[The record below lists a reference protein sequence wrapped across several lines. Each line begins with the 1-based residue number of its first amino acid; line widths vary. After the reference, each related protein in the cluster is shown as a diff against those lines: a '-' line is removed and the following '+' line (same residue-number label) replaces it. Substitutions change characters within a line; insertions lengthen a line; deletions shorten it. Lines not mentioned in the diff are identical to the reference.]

1 MRENND
7 ERKGRPSASALNR
20 IMNCPGS
27 FQAEQLVAPD
37 MTDNHAD
44 SGTRIHDAIFRN
56 DIESLP
62 DAERDTAYQCM
73 LIRDEIV
80 REFGGDP
87 EAGQYFVEREKRIWF
102 KENSFSGQCD
112 HVVVD
117 GDRALIVDYKT
128 GYLGAPPAQRNLQM
142 AGYAILIA
150 WEYGCTEVHIAIV
163 QPNAWPKKSV
173 TVYTKDDLSRAE
185 SEILHYLKYALS
197 ESPIRKAGEW
207 CHHCRARATCKE
219 AQSVVSQ
226 LVAIAETG
234 KLPATTPE
242 ELAHLL
248 DRAAIATRI
257 AKTINEEAKRRMIAG
272 EDIPGYTLKQGA
284 SKTTITDPNMVFTRA
299 SEIGITQD
307 QFMSAVTI
315 GIGKLKQAMKS
326 TGLKGKALNDEYQRI
341 IGGASET
348 TQNEPSISKIK

>member
-1 MRENND
+1 MRAND

-37 MTDNHAD
+37 LSDKDAD
-44 SGTRIHDAIFRN
+44 TGNRIHEAIFRN
-56 DIESLP
+56 EIEALP

-87 EAGQYFVEREKRIWF
+87 KSGQYFVEREKRIWF
-102 KENSFSGQCD
+102 RDNSFSGQCD
-112 HVVVD
+112 HVVID

-142 AGYAILIA
+142 AGYALLLSY
-150 WEYGCTEVHIAIV
+150 EYGCDEIHVAIV
-163 QPNAWPKKSV
+163 QPRAFPRKSV
-173 TVYTKDDLSRAE
+173 SVYRWEDIKAAEEAVTKMLHNAMAE
-185 SEILHYLKYALS
+185 S
-197 ESPIRKAGEW
+197 PPRNAGEW
-207 CHHCRARATCKE
+207 CHHCRARATCRE

-242 ELAHLL
+242 EMAQLL

-257 AKTINEEAKRRMIAG
+257 AKTINEEAKMRLIAG
-272 EDIPGYTLKQGA
+272 EHIPGYTLKPGA
-284 SKTTITDPNMVFTRA
+284 SKTTITDPNMVYTRA
-299 SEIGITQD
+299 TQIGITQEH
-307 QFMSAVTI
+307 FMETVTI
-315 GIGKLKQAMKS
+315 GIGKLKNAIKS

-341 IGGASET
+341 IDGASET
-348 TQNEPSISKIK
+348 TQTQPSITKIK